1 MVVIDAGHGGEDSG
15 AVGNGIIEKD
25 LTLKISQYMYDRF
38 RELSVPVKMTRN
50 TDITLSP
57 QERVTIILNAF
68 GNNPNVI
75 VLSNHINAGGGN
87 GAEVIY
93 ALRNKNTLS
102 NLILQEIAKEGQNI
116 REPYQRRL
124 PSDTSKD
131 YYFIHRETGVTQ
143 PVIIEYG
150 FLDNAD
156 DATQLKANWKNYA
169 EAVVR
174 AVMDYENLPYTPP
187 TGANVYVVQSGDS
200 LWSIAKKLNITVEEL
215 KAANNLTSNLLNVG
229 QVLKVPAQPTQ
240 PQPGEYIEYTVK
252 AGDNLYSIA
261 KNYNLTATDLIEFN
275 NLSTT
280 SLSIGQKLLIPT
292 AEVLPPTEPTGNYLI
307 YRVQSGDS
315 LYSIAKKYNT
325 TANEIMRINNLTTS
339 SLSIG
344 QELKVPIQPT
354 TPSGVNYIDYY
365 VKSGDSLYT
374 IAQNYKTTVNTLMQ
388 LNNLTS
394 SSLSIGQKLKVPVPS
409 TTTTTTAP
417 QNYIEYT
424 VQSGDNLYSIAEKYN
439 TTTSAIT
446 QLNNLSTNSLSIGQV
461 LKIPVSETG
470 TTYVVKSG
478 DNLYSIATKFNT
490 TADEIKRKNN
500 LTSNLLSIG
509 QILII

>member
-1 MVVIDAGHGGEDSG
+1 MIVIDAGHGGVDSG

-38 RELSVPVKMTRN
+38 RELGVPVKMTRT
-50 TDITLSP
+50 TDVTLSP
-57 QERVTIILNAF
+57 QERVNLILNAF

-87 GAEVIY
+87 GAEAIY
-93 ALRNKNTLS
+93 ALRNNS
-102 NLILQEIAKEGQNI
+102 NLSTMILQEIAKEGQNI

-150 FLDNAD
+150 FLDNTD
-156 DATQLKANWKNYA
+156 DAAQLKANWRNYA

-174 AVMDYENLPYTPP
+174 AVMKYRNLPYTPP
-187 TGANVYVVQSGDS
+187 SGANLYVVQSGDS
-200 LWSIAKKLNITVEEL
+200 LWSIAKKLNVTVEAL
-215 KAANNLTSNLLNVG
+215 KAANNLISNLLSIG
-229 QVLKVPAQPTQ
+229 QVLKIPVQPIQ
-240 PQPGEYIEYTVK
+240 PQPGEYIEYIVK
-252 AGDNLYSIA
+252 AGDSLYSIA
-261 KNYNLTATDLIEFN
+261 KNYNLTATDLINFN
-275 NLSTT
+275 DLSTT
-280 SLSIGQKLLIPT
+280 NLSIGQRILIP
-292 AEVLPPTEPTGNYLI
+292 AAGALPPTAPTG
-307 YRVQSGDS
+307 D
-315 LYSIAKKYNT
+315 
-325 TANEIMRINNLTTS
+325 
-339 SLSIG
+339 
-344 QELKVPIQPT
+344 
-354 TPSGVNYIDYY
+354 YIDYY

-374 IAQNYKTTVNTLMQ
+374 IAQTYKTTVNTLMQ

-394 SSLSIGQKLKVPVPS
+394 STLSIGQKLKVPVP
-409 TTTTTTAP
+409 TTTTTPTPTAP

-424 VQSGDNLYSIAEKYN
+424 VKSGDNLYSIAQKYN

-446 QLNNLSTNSLSIGQV
+446 QLNNLSTNLLSIGQV

-478 DNLYSIATKFNT
+478 DNLYDIASRFNT